1 MNEERKKRIE
11 FLKNLEKASKPLI
24 KFLNDNYQPH
34 VSAIVTTNSVEVLE
48 GSAVI
53 RNINEFIKD

>member
-1 MNEERKKRIE
+1 MM
-11 FLKNLEKASKPLI
+11 FLKSLEEAAKPLI
-24 KFLNDNYQPH
+24 KFLNDNYRPH

-48 GSAVI
+48 GSAAI